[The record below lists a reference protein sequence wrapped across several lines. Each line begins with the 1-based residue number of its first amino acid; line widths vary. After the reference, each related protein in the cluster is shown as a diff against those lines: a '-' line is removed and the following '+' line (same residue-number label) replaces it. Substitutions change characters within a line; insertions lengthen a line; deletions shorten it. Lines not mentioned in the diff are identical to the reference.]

1 MRDRHL
7 KYLFVL
13 PALFVVAGTAIWP
26 LSQSFYLSFREWKLN
41 RARDSK
47 PLWEYQYDGLENI
60 AYLFDNYLYAL
71 EDDLLWNSIRVTSIF
86 TVASVLASV
95 GLALGLALLLAPGGK
110 FRLTVRTL
118 LILPFAMSP
127 ALIGVSW
134 RFMFQ
139 PDFGLFKAFFDV
151 LIPPLAD
158 MDWLGDTTLA
168 MVALVGSDVWHWTPY
183 LTLVL
188 IGGLATVPQDAREAA
203 MIDGAGSWR
212 VVMDVT
218 LPSILPVLAVCLVLK
233 TIFSLKMF
241 DQVYMLTNGGPGNS
255 TQTLAHYIYFN
266 GFKYYNMGYASAV
279 SYLLVIPMFGLTW
292 IYMKLVFLKK

>member
-13 PALFVVAGTAIWP
+13 PALFVVAATAIWP

-95 GLALGLALLLAPGGK
+95 GLALGLATLLAPGGK

-212 VVMDVT
+212 VFLDVT

>member
-13 PALFVVAGTAIWP
+13 PALLVVAATTIWP

-212 VVMDVT
+212 VFMDVT

>member
-13 PALFVVAGTAIWP
+13 PALFVVAATAIWP

-139 PDFGLFKAFFDV
+139 PDFGLFKAFFDL

-158 MDWLGDTTLA
+158 IDWLGDTSLA

-212 VVMDVT
+212 VFMDVT

-241 DQVYMLTNGGPGNS
+241 DQVYMLTNGGPVNS

>member
-13 PALFVVAGTAIWP
+13 PALFVVAATAIWP

-86 TVASVLASV
+86 TIASVLASV
-95 GLALGLALLLAPGGK
+95 GLALGLALLFAPGGK

-212 VVMDVT
+212 VFMDVT

>member
-13 PALFVVAGTAIWP
+13 PALFVVAATAIWP

-47 PLWEYQYDGLENI
+47 PLWEYQFDGLENI
-60 AYLFDNYLYAL
+60 TYLFDNYLYAL

-183 LTLVL
+183 RTLVL

-212 VVMDVT
+212 VFMDVT

>member
-13 PALFVVAGTAIWP
+13 PALFVVAATAIWP

-86 TVASVLASV
+86 TVASVLRSG

-183 LTLVL
+183 LTLVV

-212 VVMDVT
+212 VFMDVT

-292 IYMKLVFLKK
+292 IYMKLIFLKK

>member
-13 PALFVVAGTAIWP
+13 PALFVVAATAIWP

-168 MVALVGSDVWHWTPY
+168 MVALVGSDGWHWTPY

-212 VVMDVT
+212 VFMDVT

>member
-13 PALFVVAGTAIWP
+13 PALFVVAATAIWP

-47 PLWEYQYDGLENI
+47 PLWEYQYDGLENL

-71 EDDLLWNSIRVTSIF
+71 ENDLLWNSIRVTSIF

-212 VVMDVT
+212 VFMDVT

>member
-13 PALFVVAGTAIWP
+13 PAIFVVAATAIWP
-26 LSQSFYLSFREWKLN
+26 RSQSFYLSFREWKLN

-71 EDDLLWNSIRVTSIF
+71 EDDLLWNSIRVTSIY

-168 MVALVGSDVWHWTPY
+168 MGALVGSDVWHWTPY

-212 VVMDVT
+212 VFMDVT

>member
-13 PALFVVAGTAIWP
+13 PALFVVAATAIWP

-183 LTLVL
+183 LTLGL

-212 VVMDVT
+212 VFMDVT

-279 SYLLVIPMFGLTW
+279 SYLLVIPMFGLTR

>member
-13 PALFVVAGTAIWP
+13 PALFVVAATAIWP

-71 EDDLLWNSIRVTSIF
+71 EDGLLWNSIRVTSIF

-212 VVMDVT
+212 VFMDVT

>member
-13 PALFVVAGTAIWP
+13 PALFVVAATAIWP

-60 AYLFDNYLYAL
+60 AYLIDNYLYAL

-212 VVMDVT
+212 VFMDVT

>member
-13 PALFVVAGTAIWP
+13 PALFVVAATAIWP

-47 PLWEYQYDGLENI
+47 PLWEYQFDGLENI
-60 AYLFDNYLYAL
+60 AYLFDNYINAL
-71 EDDLLWNSIRVTSIF
+71 EDNPLWNSIRVTSIF

-212 VVMDVT
+212 VFMDVT